1 MKHARWFPVLLLQ
14 AAIVCA
20 GRAEAGSTAPSSAL
34 PAIVAASAGKL
45 PAGGI
50 VAAEIDANG
59 VRFSSAGTFAPRE
72 GVAPERVVFEIG
84 SITKVFTA
92 LLLAETVAEGKA
104 ALGDRIAQHLPADLK
119 LHPNVE
125 AITLAQLSSHTSGLP
140 GTLSDFRPADPLDP
154 YADFTTK
161 RLLAIVSAL
170 RPKQPPP
177 QSAEYSNLG
186 VGLLGLILERIHDK
200 PYAALV
206 AERIT
211 GPLGMRDTTIEL
223 SPDQQAR
230 FAPPHDGAK
239 TVKPWRIPG
248 LPAAGA
254 LRSTAA
260 DLALFAQALLDG
272 RDARLAAAWEMVC
285 RPQAEFQG
293 AEIGLGILI
302 AKVNGAPAYSHGGGT
317 GGFRTHLEIEPAR
330 RRALVVLINNTALE
344 PTRVVGDLR
353 TPAHLRS
360 DRAEVPLAAERL
372 GEFVGCYDLAPD
384 TRFTV
389 LVGPEGRLVARL
401 TGQAF
406 HPVFFGD
413 ADRFFYR
420 VVPAELQFNRDTAGH
435 IVSLTLHQDGREL
448 LAKRTPQPPS
458 PVLFTK
464 QAELQDY
471 PGKYS
476 LRGLFGFGPE
486 TLFEVRAHEGTLYAK
501 LGDQPSF
508 PVFKDRA
515 DHFVYDVVEAALT
528 FERDSA
534 GKVVA
539 LVLHQNG
546 RDQRA
551 ARQSP

>member
-14 AAIVCA
+14 AAIVCV
-20 GRAEAGSTAPSSAL
+20 GRADTAPELST
-34 PAIVAASAGKL
+34 IVAASAAKL

-50 VAAEIDANG
+50 VAAEIDATG
-59 VRFSSAGTFAPRE
+59 VRFSSAGAFAPRD
-72 GVAPERVVFEIG
+72 GFAPERVVFEIG

-104 ALGDRIAQHLPADLK
+104 PLDDHIAQHLPAELK
-119 LHPNVE
+119 LHPAVA

-154 YADFTTK
+154 YADFTSK

-177 QSAEYSNLG
+177 QPAEYSNLG
-186 VGLLGLILERIHDK
+186 VGLLGLILERIHGK
-200 PYAALV
+200 PFAELV

-211 GPLGMRDTTIEL
+211 GPLGMRDTTIDL

-239 TVKPWRIPG
+239 AVKPWRIPG
-248 LPAAGA
+248 LAGAGA

-272 RDARLAAAWEMVC
+272 RDAPLAAALELIR

-302 AKVNGAPAYSHGGGT
+302 AQIDGDPAYSHGGGT

-330 RRALVVLINNTALE
+330 RRAFVVLINNTTLE
-344 PTRVVGDLR
+344 PSSLVGDLR
-353 TPAHLRS
+353 APAHLRS

-372 GEFVGCYDLAPD
+372 AELTGCYELAPD
-384 TRFTV
+384 ARFTV
-389 LVGPEGRLVARL
+389 LVGPEGRLMARL

-406 HPVFFGD
+406 HPVFFGG

-420 VVPAELQFNRDTAGH
+420 VVPAELQFNRDAAGR
-435 IVSLTLHQDGREL
+435 IVSLTLLQDGRKL
-448 LAKRTPQPPS
+448 LAKRTPQPPP
-458 PVLFTK
+458 PVQFTT
-464 QAELQDY
+464 QAELADY

-476 LRGLFGFGPE
+476 LRGFFGFGPE

-528 FERDSA
+528 FERDA
-534 GKVVA
+534 TGRVVA